1 MPKIDRSTHTVSQS
15 VLLSTGEVSIVQ
27 LDERFAPHS
36 TQPARIE
43 NLCGYYLQY
52 FDDRPFKQLINRNR
66 SCFGRQRELFHLEGN
81 LTINQGRASF
91 MGGRSFAGLTRLGRT
106 MRLENPS
113 FAVHMVVICLKL
125 GRRAHVTSHGLMES
139 NISRWDRYLRV
150 EGRMF
155 ELCNTVRFTV
165 KAFEGE
171 FALDPAI
178 RPDNNDWAITGKGTV
193 IARLTWVRLVWTAE
207 AEAGILAFA
216 NKVGEWLKECC
227 GDLSPASAD

>member
-1 MPKIDRSTHTVSQS
+1 MLAAIGSLS
-15 VLLSTGEVSIVQ
+15 VLG
-27 LDERFAPHS
+27 
-36 TQPARIE
+36 
-43 NLCGYYLQY
+43 
-52 FDDRPFKQLINRNR
+52 LIL
-66 SCFGRQRELFHLEGN
+66 GAVLGL
-81 LTINQGRASF
+81 AS
-91 MGGRSFAGLTRLGRT
+91 
-106 MRLENPS
+106 
-113 FAVHMVVICLKL
+113 
-125 GRRAHVTSHGLMES
+125 
-139 NISRWDRYLRV
+139 RYLRV

-227 GDLSPASAD
+227 GDLSPATAD

>member
-1 MPKIDRSTHTVSQS
+1 MPKLDRNAHTVSQS
-15 VLLSTGEVSIVQ
+15 VLLSTGEVSIVT

-43 NLCGYYLQY
+43 NLCGFYLQY
-52 FDDRPFKQLINRNR
+52 FDTMPFQQMVHRNR

-106 MRLENPS
+106 MRLEDPA

-139 NISRWDRYLRV
+139 NISRWDRHVRV

-165 KAFEGE
+165 KSFAGE
-171 FALDPAI
+171 FSLDPALC
-178 RPDNNDWAITGKGTV
+178 PDNNDWAITGKGTV
-193 IARLTWVRLVWTAE
+193 IARLTWARLVWTAE
-207 AEAGILAFA
+207 AEERILAFT
-216 NKVGEWLKECC
+216 NRVGEWLRECC
-227 GDLSPASAD
+227 EDLSPHPA